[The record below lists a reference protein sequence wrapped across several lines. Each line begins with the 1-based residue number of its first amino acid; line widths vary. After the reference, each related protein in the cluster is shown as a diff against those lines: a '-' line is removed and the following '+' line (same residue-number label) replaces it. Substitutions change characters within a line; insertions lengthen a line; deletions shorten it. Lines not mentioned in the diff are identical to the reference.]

1 MYDGGSVSND
11 GPGPNNKG
19 RDGKDEN
26 GPGPVARVVMRNVV
40 LGRLT

>member
-1 MYDGGSVSND
+1 MYDGGSVPND